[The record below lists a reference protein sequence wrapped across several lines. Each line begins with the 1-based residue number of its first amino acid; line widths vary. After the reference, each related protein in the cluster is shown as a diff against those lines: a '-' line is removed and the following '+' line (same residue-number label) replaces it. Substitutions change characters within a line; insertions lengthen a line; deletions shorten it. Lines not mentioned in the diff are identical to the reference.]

1 MRLTVATL
9 RSWQGED
16 GAIPSGHSLE
26 QYVGYVNL
34 SHVLVLMG
42 LAPQSWLLQQ
52 TWITH
57 QTPQSIPRLQLS
69 LQP

>member
-1 MRLTVATL
+1 MEGQSSGTWQKAQVGLTVATL
-9 RSWQGED
+9 TSWQGEG

-42 LAPQSWLLQQ
+42 LAPQC
-52 TWITH
+52 
-57 QTPQSIPRLQLS
+57 
-69 LQP
+69 